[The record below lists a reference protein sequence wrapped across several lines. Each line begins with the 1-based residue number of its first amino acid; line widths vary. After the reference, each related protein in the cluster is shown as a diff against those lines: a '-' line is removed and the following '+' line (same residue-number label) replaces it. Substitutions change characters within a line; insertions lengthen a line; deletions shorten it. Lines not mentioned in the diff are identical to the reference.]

1 MMKLRE
7 KLQSFALLLIISLL
21 STVTA
26 WAASGD
32 VLFSQNFNSATAV
45 AYDAPS
51 GSTPKARTYNSS
63 NPLSGLAGSG
73 TNLFTSIATSIKK
86 GDIAINSSTGGN
98 SVDATGF
105 FQAYA
110 MTENAAYWS
119 LTRNSDF
126 AATAPTALK
135 VSMDIW
141 YKNGSSG
148 SAPAIQFAIGDE
160 FTDGLVSTSP
170 QDATNVHSGFG
181 IRANSNASLTAYNN
195 QATSISGTTYLTQST
210 WLSLV
215 WIINNTGEALV
226 YDNPTGSGT
235 STVNNDCFDIWLK
248 TQAGAITTYTKVVT
262 NSAAVT
268 SSKDLQNIYIGHNV
282 SGKTHEFRLDNI
294 VVTDLTPGDASS
306 NPKVTSAVSPTGAG
320 TVTMRLT
327 SSSGDEIDSGDEVES
342 GSTVWLSAANNTGYT
357 FSSWSGDAS
366 GTTNPTTVAS
376 ITSDKTFTAN
386 FTANTYSI
394 TLDKG
399 TGGSADG
406 SATATYNSATLTS
419 KTDATHAT
427 KTLAGYY
434 TAASAGTKVINADG
448 TLLANVDGYTGAG
461 GKWICTDDV
470 TLYAQWTD
478 APITYNL
485 TTNTASTTFNACAS
499 VSPTTGNVVAS
510 STISTYGTAGALA
523 TGNSAKTDETQKL
536 TIDEEY
542 TAANYYEW
550 TFAVGSGKM
559 FTPSA
564 VNMKF
569 QAVSDLVQ
577 YKVVLTDGTTSY
589 ETTFTNT
596 TSKGSTLETL
606 AWNITP
612 TKGLTST
619 VRLKLWAYK
628 AVAGN
633 NAAAFRLGS
642 PITITGSVE
651 TAATLYTVSFED
663 GTSGDHGTYA
673 STPVTQTSAGGTVT
687 LPTVTADT
695 GYTFS
700 GWNTAADGT
709 GSSYASG
716 ATYTPESDITLYAI
730 YTPNTY
736 TVTLDGNGGTGGSAS
751 VTATYEAALPSFTA
765 PIRSGYVLTGY
776 YTETSGGTKV
786 IDVDGTL
793 EAGVTGYTNSESEWI
808 GTSATTL
815 HAQWAAVY
823 TVTFDATTNEGTCST
838 ASLTQSE
845 PSAKIILPAAT
856 KEGYTFDGW
865 YTLSSGGSLIGA
877 AAFEYEPTAN
887 ITLYAQF
894 SAAVSTEKF
903 HFLSKLGSD
912 NIKASTELEITES
925 TYADDVDGGHVYYFN
940 SGSSRDH
947 SYGLKLG
954 GNAEYIKI
962 VLDEAL
968 AIGDVISFAPDGSYK
983 SSNQICF
990 TTESTRNTTNTTVEF
1005 SYTVTSTDGLAG
1017 ESTIYIWRTSGSTTY
1032 VKELTITS
1040 SGAAATY
1047 AISYDMGGIADDI
1060 EQLTEQTALPNPLP
1074 TPTGVTDGYTFEGW
1088 YTNSTFTTRA
1098 TAGAAIAANTTL
1110 YANYII
1116 DTPVITPAAGAYPA
1130 KTTMTL
1136 TSSVPF
1142 TQAYGGWTTGSA
1154 AYSHSTLLAHGMYD
1168 DEAIDVF
1175 NGFTTPAVNSD
1186 SQHFTYMV
1194 SDGTFFSEPA
1204 VTEAYTVNNVI
1215 TISVHPQN
1223 ATYVVGGSA
1232 TALTVVAADT
1242 ADPDPG
1248 ATKSYQWEV
1257 SDDNSSWENVGTNSA
1272 SYTPDITTAGT
1283 KYYRVTV
1290 SSDKS
1295 VDPVVSNVAT
1305 ITVNAAATY
1314 TVSFDAGVGS
1324 DDTPADATQGSV
1336 GATITLPS
1344 LAVKENY
1351 QFVGWYLDDVKVAN
1365 ADATTYLPSGT
1376 VTLLAKYNCKVE
1388 LEKNEGGDGNVP
1400 TAVIKGTSTTV
1411 ASGDFVFEGTTL
1423 TLTASPADKFV
1434 NWSNGMTGTD
1444 NPKDYMVNAYKR
1456 FVANYTAKEYLTLYH
1471 TDFTESAWS
1480 AIDGKNGGT
1489 VTAGTSDTMTDP
1501 TVTLAASSDKSYGY
1515 TSGSLTLPKNYDSD
1529 NYIAIPV
1536 RGVNGELTITVAK
1549 GTSKTQF
1556 KYNVVVGAS
1565 TEDPGSG
1572 TSSTAA
1578 KPSTVTVAGLTASN
1592 YVVYIGR
1599 QSGSYNQYTEI
1610 TITTPSTKLAADSA
1624 QVRIM
1629 KNPASDTPTATVHIT
1644 TNSSGAVSIK
1654 TDPTSSIATAAYSE
1668 GTLTITPKG
1677 AGTTSVVMQ
1686 VAASG
1691 DYTARELTIPIT
1703 VQVPNITINTQPSN
1717 IVCYQNDAADKTFT
1731 VVATV
1736 NTGNELTYQWYRNT
1750 AASTTS
1756 PTPTA
1761 IPGATSATYTL
1772 NTSDK
1777 ATVGTNYYYFC
1788 RVTSADDDLTLDTE
1802 VKSVTVSELSAGG
1815 TYNTTVYA
1823 VAPGN
1828 TVTYTDLASNTI
1840 SSDTGS
1846 SYYDTDVTTA
1856 NQIEITAKATG
1867 SGVITLD
1874 DGTVINVTVKNHTVQ
1889 LIWSAEKVEKDVTD
1903 WATDGTKLMLG
1914 TDSNPEGLPTLT
1926 RLYEDGSPYTG
1937 TVTYYIDD
1945 TSMAFF
1951 NTSGTGSYT
1960 QTSGVRPNI
1969 YYAGGQGG
1977 CKFYAY
1983 IGSGTGIEP
1992 VKASYDLRLK
2002 KGYSNDLP
2010 SGRKVEV
2017 QQQYTLWK
2025 NATDKLITVT
2035 YGGYKYNDH
2044 KWDGKADSWGTAT
2057 NYVGKDNAIDG
2068 YLYAVRNKDRDAK
2081 DEYEHAL
2088 QDEDNFGSAWYAIGE
2103 GGATREYQRIKPF
2116 RLPCRAS
2123 YITFTAHAS
2132 GTLTAYVYQNGIIG
2146 RGTGAGNQLASAP
2159 RLGYWFDEEGWVQE
2173 PANTVVTKQVI
2184 QKGNARDQRSYGGYA
2199 DMDAQLDGYWKDDAD
2214 AIIKTKLRSPWCS
2227 VEKPDK
2233 DTPAS
2238 AFSLTQTGSYTH
2250 HNPYYWG
2257 SQTEVEDN
2265 LAEVVPTPE
2274 RPIPHQ
2280 GGHMIVNEG
2289 YVKYT
2294 INVKA
2299 GHTYYFFGKMTK
2311 VGYAGMNFV
2320 PADSENRQTSP
2331 VHLTGT
2337 DVWSEK
2343 FDEGGSSV
2351 LKSNESTI
2359 YDQITLPSNY
2369 RIGKWNTICLPFAVS
2384 ENQVEEV
2391 FGKGTELAIFNG
2403 LRHDTENHVYYIKYL
2418 RHVDQN
2424 ILPGQPYL
2432 IYPTGRAVAE
2442 RTNQENGG
2450 MAETGETIATVGDS
2464 DPIIGSTSTGG
2475 SGTRIVFKNVLIKK
2489 SITAQSYGCNL
2500 DADGT
2505 TTSYEFKGTDQPLT
2519 IEKYDLYNTPKN
2531 GGLARW
2537 MSSNNS
2543 TLNSYH
2549 ALIKAYPGAEI
2560 RHDAITFAFTEDD
2573 VDNSWE
2579 TSIDVQDPDDPDL
2592 VPTRVEIVENGNAD
2606 GLRAR
2611 FGNGKTYNLM
2621 GQEVDANSV
2630 KGIVIGNGNK
2640 YIFE

>member
-26 WAASGD
+26 WADTAILDYSSGTGPTTI
-32 VLFSQNFNSATAV
+32 LSQGNFYTQNGVSISTSSTRSVDSSSSATV
-45 AYDAPS
+45 NGIS
-51 GSTPKARTYNSS
+51 FSARNGAKSIYYIYM
-63 NPLSGLAGSG
+63 AGSG
-73 TNLFTSIATSIKK
+73 TINKMVVYFYVTNKDQSAT
-86 GDIAINSSTGGN
+86 
-98 SVDATGF
+98 
-105 FQAYA
+105 
-110 MTENAAYWS
+110 
-119 LTRNSDF
+119 LTRKDG
-126 AATAPTALK
+126 TA
-135 VSMDIW
+135 I
-141 YKNGSSG
+141 
-148 SAPAIQFAIGDE
+148 
-160 FTDGLVSTSP
+160 SP
-170 QDATNVHSGFG
+170 
-181 IRANSNASLTAYNN
+181 
-195 QATSISGTTYLTQST
+195 
-210 WLSLV
+210 
-215 WIINNTGEALV
+215 
-226 YDNPTGSGT
+226 
-235 STVNNDCFDIWLK
+235 
-248 TQAGAITTYTKVVT
+248 TYTKGSVGAKEQAD
-262 NSAAVT
+262 S
-268 SSKDLQNIYIGHNV
+268 
-282 SGKTHEFRLDNI
+282 I
-294 VVTDLTPGDASS
+294 VVEGSFPQGVIYTLTMGSNEKLYGAKMYYTTGSS

-320 TVTMRLT
+320 NVTMRLT
-327 SSSGDEIDSGDEVES
+327 SSSGDEIDNGDEVES

-386 FTANTYSI
+386 FTADTYII

-399 TGGSADG
+399 TGGSSNG

-709 GSSYASG
+709 GTSYVSG

-793 EAGVTGYTNSESEWI
+793 EAGVAGYTNSESEWI

-925 TYADDVDGGHVYYFN
+925 TYADDVDGGQVYYFN

-990 TTESTRNTTNTTVEF
+990 TTESTRNTTNTTAEF

-1204 VTEAYTVNNVI
+1204 VTEAYTVSNVI

-1242 ADPDPG
+1242 DTK
-1248 ATKSYQWEV
+1248 ATLSYQWEV

-1654 TDPTSSIATAAYSE
+1654 TDPTSSIATAAYSA

-1703 VQVPNITINTQPSN
+1703 VQVPTITINTQPSN

-1736 NTGNELTYQWYRNT
+1736 NTGNELTYQWYTCNSDGT
-1750 AASTTS
+1750 GES
-1756 PTPTA
+1756 A
-1761 IPGATSATYTL
+1761 ISGAINDTYTL
-1772 NTSDK
+1772 NTSQK
-1777 ATVGTNYYYFC
+1777 ATVGTTYYKC
-1788 RVTSADDDLTLDTE
+1788 KVTSATDGLNVYTA
-1802 VKSVTVSELSAGG
+1802 VRSVTVSALSAGG

-1823 VAPGN
+1823 VAPGH
-1828 TVTYTDLASNTI
+1828 TVTYTGLASNSI

-2088 QDEDNFGSAWYAIGE
+2088 QDEDNFGSAWYSTSETKPDGSNYAAYE
-2103 GGATREYQRIKPF
+2103 RIKPF

-2257 SQTEVEDN
+2257 TQTEVEDN

-2403 LRHDTENHVYYIKYL
+2403 LRHDTENHIYYIKYL

-2475 SGTRIVFKNVLIKK
+2475 SGTRIVFKNVLINKG
-2489 SITAQSYGCNL
+2489 ITAQSYGCNL

-2519 IEKYDLYNTPKN
+2519 IEKYDLYNTPKT

-2537 MSSNNS
+2537 MSSSNS

-2592 VPTRVEIVENGNAD
+2592 VPTRVEIVENGNAN